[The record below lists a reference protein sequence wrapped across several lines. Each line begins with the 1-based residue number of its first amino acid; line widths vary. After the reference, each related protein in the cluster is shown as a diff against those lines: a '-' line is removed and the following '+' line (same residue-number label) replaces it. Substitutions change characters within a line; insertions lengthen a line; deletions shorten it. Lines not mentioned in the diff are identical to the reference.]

1 MQQATTVRRGRV
13 LRRVL
18 LAFIAS
24 LLVASQVSAQQ
35 DYVGKYDAYVGYAY
49 FNSPKIDLVENGFH
63 IQVGMNPKTWMAMGF
78 DFSRASGDLTLAPDM
93 LLTSLQQKLG
103 AQLAQMAAAG
113 MIPPNYSLSVKT
125 GSVTETYA
133 LGPQLMIRRW
143 KSITPFIRPSLGAIH
158 ETATPHP
165 ADPIAVGIVHQLSP
179 SGEKQDWRPFYGVG
193 WGFDINP
200 SKHVGFRLQADF
212 VHDYLFNDLLNSG
225 RNTIRF
231 SVGPT
236 IHFGKNIIE

>member
-1 MQQATTVRRGRV
+1 MQQATAFRSRGV
-13 LRRVL
+13 LRTMIF
-18 LAFIAS
+18 AFIVS
-24 LLVASQVSAQQ
+24 LFVVSQASAQQ
-35 DYVGKYDAYVGYAY
+35 EYVGKYDAYIGYAY
-49 FNSPKIDLVENGFH
+49 FNSPKISLVENGYH
-63 IQVGMNPKTWMAMGF
+63 IQIGTNPKTWMALGF
-78 DFSRASGDLTLAPDM
+78 DFSRASGDLTLTPSM

-133 LGPQLMIRRW
+133 AGPQLMIRRW
-143 KSITPFIRPSLGAIH
+143 KSFTPFIRPSLGAIH
-158 ETATPHP
+158 ETATPRP
-165 ADPIAVGIVHQLSP
+165 ADPIATGIVHQLSP
-179 SGEKQDWRPFYGVG
+179 SGEKQDWRPFYGIG
-193 WGFDINP
+193 WGVDINP